1 MSKLSFGKG
10 IKGMGQVIFT
20 CGRRIEVEVT
30 CEHMGACAGVE
41 VGLEAGCTCMHMYFF
56 FFFSTEGSPQPGSEA
71 DRARDRTK

>member
-1 MSKLSFGKG
+1 
-10 IKGMGQVIFT
+10 MGGGLRF
-20 CGRRIEVEVT
+20 EVT

-41 VGLEAGCTCMHMYFF
+41 VGFGGRLHLHAHTL